1 MTNNLIP
8 YHRGTYFKIGFN
20 GLLVTSAL
28 LNEILHTNFSRTK
41 NPTELK
47 SSNAVYLIFLDVPL
61 PGKSSDFV
69 GHAKFDFGIYSLPQ
83 GSSMW
88 SGRTRHR
95 GSDSHPNNFKK

>member
-1 MTNNLIP
+1 MSNMTNNLIP

-28 LNEILHTNFSRTK
+28 INEILHTNFSRTK

-47 SSNAVYLIFLDVPL
+47 SSKAVYLIFLDVPL

-69 GHAKFDFGIYSLPQ
+69 GREI
-83 GSSMW
+83 
-88 SGRTRHR
+88 
-95 GSDSHPNNFKK
+95 